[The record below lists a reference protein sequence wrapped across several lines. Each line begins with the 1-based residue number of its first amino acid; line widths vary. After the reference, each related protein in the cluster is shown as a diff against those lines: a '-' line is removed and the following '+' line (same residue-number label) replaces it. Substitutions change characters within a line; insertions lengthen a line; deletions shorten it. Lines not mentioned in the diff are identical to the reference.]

1 MHVYGEKKN
10 NTEQWKA
17 YFANYTFFYYYKQPT
32 TLKKN
37 CIYLQQCHFKGYG
50 ILKYMDMA
58 AQNFIIQLSNA
69 FGQ

>member
-1 MHVYGEKKN
+1 MGRKRIILNSEKPILQ
-10 NTEQWKA
+10 TIL
-17 YFANYTFFYYYKQPT
+17 FFYYYKQPT
-32 TLKKN
+32 TFKKN

-50 ILKYMDMA
+50 ILKDMDMA